1 MKYSKSSR
9 FDFDGITARYDLIN
23 RLLSLCL
30 DLGWRRQMAK
40 HISPGQKVLDL
51 CAGTGDVARCLTKK
65 TEDIIACD
73 ISHEMCLKLKQKL
86 PQVPAVTADAL
97 AIPFRDASF
106 DAVVAAFGVRNFADL
121 KQGFGEIRRILK
133 ENGKLVVLE
142 FTRPEKG
149 LSGFLRKHYLSL
161 VVGRLGGLL
170 SGRPDAYQYL
180 ASSIMG
186 FMSVAEFET
195 FLRDQGMR
203 LVKTDRLSFNAA
215 TLFVSEKM

>member
-1 MKYSKSSR
+1 M
-9 FDFDGITARYDLIN
+9 
-23 RLLSLCL
+23 
-30 DLGWRRQMAK
+30 
-40 HISPGQKVLDL
+40 
-51 CAGTGDVARCLTKK
+51 
-65 TEDIIACD
+65 
-73 ISHEMCLKLKQKL
+73 
-86 PQVPAVTADAL
+86 
-97 AIPFRDASF
+97 
-106 DAVVAAFGVRNFADL
+106 
-121 KQGFGEIRRILK
+121 
-133 ENGKLVVLE
+133 VLE